1 MNDIEQ
7 PYDDN
12 YWKIEAWKAAVRLTV
27 DIDKIFSNFS
37 EHYISRDLMDISLDL
52 SSHIS
57 LGFEE
62 RSYSRSVYWLRKA
75 KQLCTTIRSR
85 LYVAKELMIAN
96 ENTIEKL
103 IEQAREVAT
112 LLSKS
117 MEITKSIKQFKETTQ
132 KSD

>member
-1 MNDIEQ
+1 MNDIQQ

-27 DIDKIFSNFS
+27 DIDKIFSNFT
-37 EHYISRDLMDISLDL
+37 EHYISRDLMDITLDL
-52 SSHIS
+52 SSQIS

-62 RSYSRSVYWLRKA
+62 RNYTRSVYWLRKA
-75 KQLCTTIRSR
+75 KQLCTTIRTR
-85 LYVAKELMIAN
+85 LYLAQEMMVVNK
-96 ENTIEKL
+96 NTVEKL

-117 MEITKSIKQFKETTQ
+117 IEMINSIKHKKNTQ
-132 KSD
+132 KID

>member
-27 DIDKIFSNFS
+27 DIDKIFSNFN
-37 EHYISRDLMDISLDL
+37 EHYVSRDLMRITLNL

-62 RSYSRSVYWLRKA
+62 RNHSRSIYWLRKA
-75 KQLCTTIRSR
+75 KLLCTTIRSR
-85 LYVAKELMIAN
+85 LYLAKEMMVVN
-96 ENTIEKL
+96 KNTIEKL
-103 IEQAREVAT
+103 IEQTREVAT

-117 MEITKSIKQFKETTQ
+117 MEIIKKYNDTTQ
-132 KSD
+132 KAG

>member
-1 MNDIEQ
+1 MNDLEQ
-7 PYDDN
+7 SYDDN

-27 DIDKIFSNFS
+27 DIDNIFSNFS
-37 EHYISRDLMDISLDL
+37 EHYLSRDLMDITMDL

-62 RSYSRSVYWLRKA
+62 RSYTRSVYWLRKA
-75 KQLCTTIRSR
+75 KQLCTTIRTR
-85 LYVAKELMIAN
+85 LYLAKEMMVVN
-96 ENTIEKL
+96 KNTVEKL

-117 MEITKSIKQFKETTQ
+117 IEVMQELKSNTKNQ
-132 KSD
+132 

>member
-1 MNDIEQ
+1 MNDLEQ

-27 DIDKIFSNFS
+27 DINKIFSNFS
-37 EHYISRDLMDISLDL
+37 EHYISRDLLDITLNL

-62 RSYSRSVYWLRKA
+62 HSYARSVFWLRKA
-75 KQLCTTIRSR
+75 RQLCTTIRSR

-117 MEITKSIKQFKETTQ
+117 MEMTKNIKHHNNTTQ

>member
-1 MNDIEQ
+1 MNDIAQ

-12 YWKIEAWKAAVRLTV
+12 YWKIEAWKAAVCLTV

-37 EHYISRDLMDISLDL
+37 EHYISRDLMDITLDL

-62 RSYSRSVYWLRKA
+62 HSYARSVYWLRKA
-75 KQLCTTIRSR
+75 RQLCTTIRSR

-117 MEITKSIKQFKETTQ
+117 MEITREIKLDSKST
-132 KSD
+132 

>member
-1 MNDIEQ
+1 MNDIQQ

-12 YWKIEAWKAAVRLTV
+12 YWKIEAWKAAIRLTV
-27 DIDKIFSNFS
+27 DIEQVFSTFS
-37 EHYISRDLMDISLDL
+37 DHIISRDLIKISLNL

-62 RSYSRSVYWLRKA
+62 RNHGRSVWWLRKA
-75 KQLCTTIRSR
+75 RQLCTTIRSR
-85 LYVAKELMIAN
+85 LYLAKEMMVVN
-96 ENTIEKL
+96 NDTIEKL

-117 MEITKSIKQFKETTQ
+117 IEVMQELKSNTKNQ
-132 KSD
+132 

>member
-7 PYDDN
+7 PYDNN

-37 EHYISRDLMDISLDL
+37 EHYISRDLMDITLNL

-62 RSYSRSVYWLRKA
+62 PSYARSVFWLRKA
-75 KQLCTTIRSR
+75 RQLCTTIRSR

-112 LLSKS
+112 LISKS
-117 MEITKSIKQFKETTQ
+117 MKMTKNIKHYKNTTQ